1 VLHALADVLA
11 LPGALVLP
19 ARSRRPE
26 RVQVLALQAGGRLRL
41 FLANPTGETHPV
53 KIDGLPGSARRAP
66 LGQGPAGED
75 VGAEVELAPH
85 EVVRIDAPLAG
96 G

>member
-1 VLHALADVLA
+1 
-11 LPGALVLP
+11 
-19 ARSRRPE
+19 
-26 RVQVLALQAGGRLRL
+26 
-41 FLANPTGETHPV
+41 V